1 MTKTTDERIES
12 ITKIYEDRIMKLEQS
27 LEVMKIEEKKKA
39 ELKELE
45 RNLGKET
52 SPVHIAESIAKTYED
67 RIMKLEQSLEA
78 TKIEEKKKAELREL
92 ERKLAKESNPV
103 YDNQK
108 NMMFIM
114 FMAII
119 LLLLIFAFGFF
130 V

>member
-27 LEVMKIEEKKKA
+27 LEVM
-39 ELKELE
+39 
-45 RNLGKET
+45 
-52 SPVHIAESIAKTYED
+52 
-67 RIMKLEQSLEA
+67 
-78 TKIEEKKKAELREL
+78 KIEEKKKAELREL